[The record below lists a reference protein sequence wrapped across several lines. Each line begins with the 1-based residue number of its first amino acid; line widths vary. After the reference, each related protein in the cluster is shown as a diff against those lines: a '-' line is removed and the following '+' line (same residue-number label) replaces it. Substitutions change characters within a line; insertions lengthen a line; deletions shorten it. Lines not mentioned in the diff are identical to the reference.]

1 MFFWIFFIL
10 IILCLLAITVLITGI
25 VRMIKA
31 YRRES
36 EAHDLIMRS
45 RSPYYRRKPK

>member
-10 IILCLLAITVLITGI
+10 IVLCLIGIAVLIAGI

-36 EAHDLIMRS
+36 EAHDLIMQS
-45 RSPYYRRKPK
+45 RSPYYRRKAK